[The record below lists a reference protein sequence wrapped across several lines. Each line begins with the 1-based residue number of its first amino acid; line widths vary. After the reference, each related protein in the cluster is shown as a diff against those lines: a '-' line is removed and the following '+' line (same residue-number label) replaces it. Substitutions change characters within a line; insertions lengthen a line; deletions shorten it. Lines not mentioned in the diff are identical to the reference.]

1 MSAIENK
8 QLMETIFAA
17 LAKGNTDPLF
27 DAMADDMQWT
37 WMGSGPW
44 SKAFTGK
51 KAVIGELW
59 SAVKKTLVPPY
70 KATAINFIAEGDY
83 VVMEANGENATPD
96 GKIYNNKYC
105 WVCRIT
111 DGKLHELREYMD
123 TQLVTETF
131 AASKK

>member
-1 MSAIENK
+1 MSATDNK
-8 QLMETIFAA
+8 KLMEDIFAA
-17 LAKGNTDPLF
+17 LAQGNTDPLF

-44 SKAFTGK
+44 SKTFKGK
-51 KAVIGELW
+51 TAVIGELW

-70 KATAINFIAEGDY
+70 KATAMNFIAEGDY
-83 VVMEANGENATPD
+83 VVMEANGENVTPD
-96 GKIYNNKYC
+96 GKKYNNKYC

-111 DGKLHELREYMD
+111 GGQLHELREYMD

-131 AASKK
+131 AAGNK

>member
-1 MSAIENK
+1 MPATDNK
-8 QLMETIFAA
+8 KLMEDIFAE

-27 DAMADDMQWT
+27 NAMADDMQWT

-44 SKAFTGK
+44 SRTFTGK

-70 KATAINFIAEGDY
+70 KATAMNFIAEGDY
-83 VVMEANGENATPD
+83 VVMEASGENATPD

-123 TQLVTETF
+123 TQLVTDTF
-131 AASKK
+131 LNSSK